1 MPRLKKLASRL
12 WTKKA
17 ASALQVADGEAALQV
32 AAAAASS
39 KYSPDDHPNIIEWLE
54 TSEAS
59 GSKNVGMH
67 EVPLQKTRGDFEN
80 RFRRSWNGFLPALG
94 IPDGSIDIK
103 FDQLRTVDIL
113 GPVEPRDRNDSGLS
127 VFGDFTRPPGAK
139 RRHPAEATDSSDAS
153 MMWELSEQWETRE
166 GMMKDLIEE
175 HAESCRECWHEGCWA

>member
-1 MPRLKKLASRL
+1 MSRLRKIASRL

-17 ASALQVADGEAALQV
+17 AGDEAALQ
-32 AAAAASS
+32 AAAALT
-39 KYSPDDHPNIIEWLE
+39 KYNPDKHPHIIEWLVA
-54 TSEAS
+54 SESS

-67 EVPLQKTRGDFEN
+67 EVPPQQPRREFEN
-80 RFRRSWNGFLPALG
+80 QFRRSWNGFLPALG

-103 FDQLRTVDIL
+103 FDQLRTVDNL

-127 VFGDFTRPPGAK
+127 LFKDFTRPPGAK

-166 GMMKDLIEE
+166 GMMRDLIEE
-175 HAESCRECWHEGCWA
+175 HAKSCRECWHEDCWA